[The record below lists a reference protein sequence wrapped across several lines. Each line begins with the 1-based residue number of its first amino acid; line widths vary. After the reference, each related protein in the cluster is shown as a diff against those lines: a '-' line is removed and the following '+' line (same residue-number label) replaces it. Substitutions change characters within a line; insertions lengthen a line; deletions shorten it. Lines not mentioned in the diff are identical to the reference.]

1 VLCNV
6 LYKLPTKVLANRL
19 KHILHKC
26 ISDNQSTF
34 VLERSIL
41 DNTMIGI
48 EVVHH
53 MKMSRR
59 IRDKNVAHKLDI
71 SKAYDRID
79 CLYLRDVMVKMGF
92 PINGFNEF

>member
-1 VLCNV
+1 
-6 LYKLPTKVLANRL
+6 
-19 KHILHKC
+19 
-26 ISDNQSTF
+26 
-34 VLERSIL
+34 
-41 DNTMIGI
+41 
-48 EVVHH
+48 

-71 SKAYDRID
+71 SKAFDRID